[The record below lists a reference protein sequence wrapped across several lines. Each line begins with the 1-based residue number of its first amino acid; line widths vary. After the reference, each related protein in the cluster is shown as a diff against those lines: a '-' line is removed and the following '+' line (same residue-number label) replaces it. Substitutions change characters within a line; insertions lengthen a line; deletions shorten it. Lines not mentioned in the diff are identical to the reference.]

1 MKTEKRTARVY
12 VISRTPQP
20 KRGEVINFR
29 KSEAKQWSEFK
40 FGNYWLLWSTQKEI
54 TEAYRLQLE
63 EEYKEPIYL
72 WCIGMD
78 SLDRLFNSVQW
89 WWITKQ
95 NMELVRY
102 QGKIQPIKALIDSP
116 EGKAC
121 LRDPDFTNRTIH
133 QILELVQEI
142 KVHRAFLRNG
152 WELGDQAPTDQV
164 IDEVEW
170 YEEFTP
176 NLKFIQQNRYLN
188 MLDRMDRA
196 FEKSLRTNPEYI
208 DDPIRRYFTS
218 EEYFIGMQC
227 TLVVDSLTDWSKE
240 MIDANFLTSI
250 SAQCDDH
257 SDIRIRLSNL
267 GVTDQ
272 NAETNTIVL
281 SDKNDK
287 SYTSKEI
294 LKYLYMIWTI
304 TEVEGFICD
313 FFDVQKEL
321 WSYVSIQQIK
331 ELQFT
336 IYGPNDIE
344 GLADTKYIQ
353 FTKDRTE
360 DGFCLRCTLTEQA
373 LQHVNEKLATND
385 PEIEEHMRSLYT
397 RY

>member
-1 MKTEKRTARVY
+1 MKTGKRTTRVY
-12 VISRTPQP
+12 VLSRTPQP

-54 TEAYRLQLE
+54 AEAYRLQLE

-78 SLDRLFNSVQW
+78 SLDRLFNSDQW

-121 LRDPDFTNRTIH
+121 VRDPDFTNRMIH

-152 WELGDQAPTDQV
+152 WELGDQDPIDQV
-164 IDEVEW
+164 VEEVEW

-196 FEKSLRTNPEYI
+196 FEKSLRTQPEYI
-208 DDPIRRYFTS
+208 DDPIRRYFYN
-218 EEYFIGMQC
+218 EEYFIRMQC
-227 TLVVDSLTDWSKE
+227 TLVVDSLKDWSNGI
-240 MIDANFLTSI
+240 IDGSFLASI
-250 SAQCDDH
+250 SAQCDDNT
-257 SDIRIRLSNL
+257 DLRVRLNKL
-267 GVTDQ
+267 VVTDQ

-281 SDKNDK
+281 SDENVK

-304 TEVEGFICD
+304 TKVEGFVCD
-313 FFDVQKEL
+313 FFDVQEEL
-321 WSYVSIQQIK
+321 WSYLSIQQVK

-344 GLADTKYIQ
+344 GLADTKYIR
-353 FTKDRTE
+353 FTKE
-360 DGFCLRCTLTEQA
+360 KPQEGFCLRCILTEEA
-373 LQHVNEKLATND
+373 LQEVNEKLAMKD
-385 PEIEEHMRSLYT
+385 PKVEENMRTICT